1 MNWEKVWIFI
11 DDNLI
16 KIIIVVFIIALV
28 VGFFSGCA
36 GNKAPPPAL
45 DYTGQII
52 KEVYKTNKVA
62 VLFIVGIAAGVF
74 LLIQGNKMGLA
85 IIIACSGGLYALAS
99 YQAFATHPYLPSV
112 VAVCGLLAGVGWF
125 AYREWI
131 RRQATAKL
139 VEYGEHGKKDWTS
152 EKTRQDN
159 WAYVH
164 APKSKAVQKEIDKVI
179 KKNGK

>member
-1 MNWEKVWIFI
+1 MIEWIKEWWF
-11 DDNLI
+11 L
-16 KIIIVVFIIALV
+16 LV
-28 VGFFSGCA
+28 VAIILGLMILVELGCA
-36 GNKAPPPAL
+36 GNKAPLPAL
-45 DYTGQII
+45 DDTSQII

-85 IIIACSGGLYALAS
+85 VIIACSGGLYALAS

-131 RRQATAKL
+131 RRQATSKL
-139 VEYGEHGKKDWTS
+139 VEYGEHAKNYGREEVDDKIRQEDW
-152 EKTRQDN
+152 KTD
-159 WAYVH
+159 H

>member
-1 MNWEKVWIFI
+1 MFEWIKEWWFV
-11 DDNLI
+11 LVVA
-16 KIIIVVFIIALV
+16 IILGLMALV
-28 VGFFSGCA
+28 EFGCA
-36 GNKAPPPAL
+36 GNKAPPPEL
-45 DYTGQII
+45 DDTGQII
-52 KEVYKTNKVA
+52 QEVYKTNKVA

-85 IIIACSGGLYALAS
+85 VIIACSGGLYALAS

-125 AYREWI
+125 VYREWI

-139 VEYGEHGKKDWTS
+139 VEYGEQVKFNKNLTDKDRRRIW
-152 EKTRQDN
+152 RN
-159 WAYVH
+159 H
-164 APKSKAVQKEIDKVI
+164 NAPKSKAVQKEIDKVI